1 MAELIVT
8 PNFAGADDVYERRVR
23 LHEGLTE
30 AESLKVWAKLV
41 LANPIGHRM
50 VIERA
55 IAVARP
61 DRAPPERVPFA
72 FPGGGEGMSQP
83 WLRAFERFWNAR

>member
-1 MAELIVT
+1 MAQLITT
-8 PNFAGADDVYERRVR
+8 PNLAGPDDLYEALVR

-41 LANPIGHRM
+41 LTLANHIGDRT
-50 VIERA
+50 VLEQA

-61 DRAPPERVPFA
+61 AGAEARAE
-72 FPGGGEGMSQP
+72 
-83 WLRAFERFWNAR
+83 

>member
-8 PNFAGADDVYERRVR
+8 PNLAGADDVYERLVR
-23 LHEGLTE
+23 LHEGLTD

-41 LANPIGHRM
+41 LALANHIGDRA
-50 VIERA
+50 VIEQA

-61 DRAPPERVPFA
+61 DRAA
-72 FPGGGEGMSQP
+72 
-83 WLRAFERFWNAR
+83 A

>member
-8 PNFAGADDVYERRVR
+8 PNLAGADDVYERLVR

-30 AESLKVWAKLV
+30 TESLKVWAKLV
-41 LANPIGHRM
+41 LTLVNHIGDQA
-50 VIERA
+50 VIEQA

-61 DRAPPERVPFA
+61 DRAA
-72 FPGGGEGMSQP
+72 T
-83 WLRAFERFWNAR
+83 